1 MKNNLEKLV
10 KGCFKRKFSMSLAA
24 LTMFAITGNVAYSAY
39 SNDIWLYPGIS
50 IFTDD
55 IYTGED
61 VHVGENLF
69 VLGSQKTFGD
79 SHVLGDSIVKG
90 DSYVDGLQYVYKD
103 HIVYGTS
110 YLRGNVTA
118 ANHLTVKKNLK
129 VNGDSIVKGDSIVR
143 GGLYAEDDS
152 YINGDLSVRGRTY
165 VHGSSYVKGDST
177 VEENLTVKG
186 DSTVEG
192 KLLVGG
198 LNVKENIEKNTKEI
212 ATESKR
218 RALADTQLAYE
229 IGTNRGNINKLEKEV
244 EARREADERQDKAI
258 VANSSAIKHLDRKVN
273 KGTAMTVA
281 MSNVDFQNINTGEVA
296 IGAGIGHYVGD
307 QAVAVGI
314 AYGVNEDLKV
324 HAKWSG
330 VAGDPHYNAIGGGV
344 TYKFK
349 TR

>member
-1 MKNNLEKLV
+1 MTVGKN
-10 KGCFKRKFSMSLAA
+10 A
-24 LTMFAITGNVAYSAY
+24 
-39 SNDIWLYPGIS
+39 
-50 IFTDD
+50 
-55 IYTGED
+55 
-61 VHVGENLF
+61 
-69 VLGSQKTFGD
+69 
-79 SHVLGDSIVKG
+79 
-90 DSYVDGLQYVYKD
+90 
-103 HIVYGTS
+103 
-110 YLRGNVTA
+110 
-118 ANHLTVKKNLK
+118 
-129 VNGDSIVKGDSIVR
+129 
-143 GGLYAEDDS
+143 
-152 YINGDLSVRGRTY
+152 
-165 VHGSSYVKGDST
+165 
-177 VEENLTVKG
+177 TVKG
-186 DSTVEG
+186 NLSVKG
-192 KLLVGG
+192 KLTIDGVD
-198 LNVKENIEKNTKEI
+198 VKEKLKTTEEAII
-212 ATESKR
+212 AESER

-258 VANSSAIKHLDRKVN
+258 AANSSAIKHLDRKVN

-281 MSNVDFQNINTGEVA
+281 MSNVDFQNVNTGEVA